1 MTSQPGSQTIGIY
14 ISINISR
21 SKVNQ
26 TLTRG
31 ELIEYNMKNIFLG
44 KSYTKG
50 GVKSIRRPVSNKS
63 KLSISLNQLSKDL
76 YSLFLLYAKMM
87 TIKIPH
93 IKNVSSLTNLL
104 IWNFEKTKKDLK
116 LVSLPHF
123 LHGFWR
129 NLFLLLYSVTWQNF
143 IVYLPLLRETLDSR
157 CIAIVCEP
165 SCDVINF
172 EVNRVFLIKPFFY
185 MTKKSRQKF

>member
-1 MTSQPGSQTIGIY
+1 MTSQPGSQTIGIH

-26 TLTRG
+26 TLIRG

-50 GVKSIRRPVSNKS
+50 GVKSIPRPVSNKS

-93 IKNVSSLTNLL
+93 IKNVSSLTNVL
-104 IWNFEKTKKDLK
+104 I
-116 LVSLPHF
+116 
-123 LHGFWR
+123 
-129 NLFLLLYSVTWQNF
+129 
-143 IVYLPLLRETLDSR
+143 
-157 CIAIVCEP
+157 
-165 SCDVINF
+165 
-172 EVNRVFLIKPFFY
+172 
-185 MTKKSRQKF
+185 

>member
-26 TLTRG
+26 TLIRG

-50 GVKSIRRPVSNKS
+50 GVKVFP
-63 KLSISLNQLSKDL
+63 DL
-76 YSLFLLYAKMM
+76 FAKMM

-93 IKNVSSLTNLL
+93 IKNVSSLTNFL

-143 IVYLPLLRETLDSR
+143 VVYLPLLRETLDNR
-157 CIAIVCEP
+157 CIAIVC
-165 SCDVINF
+165 
-172 EVNRVFLIKPFFY
+172 
-185 MTKKSRQKF
+185 

>member
-76 YSLFLLYAKMM
+76 YSLFLLHAKMM

-104 IWNFEKTKKDLK
+104 I
-116 LVSLPHF
+116 
-123 LHGFWR
+123 
-129 NLFLLLYSVTWQNF
+129 
-143 IVYLPLLRETLDSR
+143 
-157 CIAIVCEP
+157 
-165 SCDVINF
+165 
-172 EVNRVFLIKPFFY
+172 
-185 MTKKSRQKF
+185 